1 MYLELTYR
9 IIIKSHFAASHSAAA
24 VFSVSSGI
32 WKKSKNSGKGKE
44 KQKEKQ
50 KEKVKVSKTRRV
62 WRKRMEIQQ
71 SMLCALYPQKIL
83 KRNAS

>member
-9 IIIKSHFAASHSAAA
+9 ILIKILFSASHSAAVVVA
-24 VFSVSSGI
+24 VSSGI
-32 WKKSKNSGKGKE
+32 WKKIQKFWQGQREEKREVKSFQDKKG
-44 KQKEKQ
+44 
-50 KEKVKVSKTRRV
+50 
-62 WRKRMEIQQ
+62 WPKRMEIQQ